1 MAVIIGAFGM
11 MNTLL
16 MSVFERTREIGT
28 LRAFGWRRLRVLR
41 MVLGESL
48 TLSIIGGIMGIFLGM
63 AALRGLGRIPAV
75 ASILPGSL
83 SLDLLLRAIF
93 TALSLGAIG
102 GAYPAWWASNLLP
115 LEAIRYEGGAR
126 GASYVIGGMAFRNL
140 LRRRTRSL
148 LTMVGVGIS
157 IMAVVAFGALS
168 DGIIAQFVAISTRSG
183 AELTLREAGTSMDYS
198 TIDERVGKK
207 IAQIPGVK
215 HVGGMIYGY
224 AKGREVPW
232 FIVFGYHPKSRGIN
246 YFKIVEGEAISAN
259 RQMIIGRVAA
269 EILDKRVGDTMKLFD
284 TTFRIV
290 GIYETGIA
298 FEDGGGVIS
307 LRDAQILFKKPR
319 QVTFYGVHLE
329 DPDIAEEVRRRIEE
343 DFPELAVSF
352 SSDFVEETEDIKTIR
367 AITGAI
373 FFLAILVGG
382 VGMTN
387 TMVMSVFER
396 TREIGVLRALGW
408 RRARV
413 LWMILK
419 ESLLLSAISGV
430 FGIIMGVILCKMLSG
445 FPVAAMMVRVNFTPS
460 LLARSFSMALLL
472 GAIGG
477 LYPAWRATRLSPVEA
492 LRYE

>member
-1 MAVIIGAFGM
+1 
-11 MNTLL
+11 
-16 MSVFERTREIGT
+16 
-28 LRAFGWRRLRVLR
+28 
-41 MVLGESL
+41 
-48 TLSIIGGIMGIFLGM
+48 
-63 AALRGLGRIPAV
+63 
-75 ASILPGSL
+75 
-83 SLDLLLRAIF
+83 
-93 TALSLGAIG
+93 
-102 GAYPAWWASNLLP
+102 
-115 LEAIRYEGGAR
+115 
-126 GASYVIGGMAFRNL
+126 
-140 LRRRTRSL
+140 
-148 LTMVGVGIS
+148 MVGVGIS

-168 DGIIAQFVAISTRSG
+168 DGMIAQFVAISTRSG

-298 FEDGGGVIS
+298 FEDGGSVIS

-319 QVTFYGVHLE
+319 QVSFYGVHLE
-329 DPDIAEEVRRRIEE
+329 DPDIAEEVRRRIEA
-343 DFPELAVSF
+343 DFPELTVSF
-352 SSDFVEETEDIKTIR
+352 SSDFVEETEDIKAIR

-408 RRARV
+408 RKARV

-419 ESLLLSAISGV
+419 ESLLLSSISGV
-430 FGIIMGVILCKMLSG
+430 FGIIMGVILCKILSG
-445 FPVAAMMVRVNFTPS
+445 FPVAAMMVRVDFTPS
-460 LLARSFSMALLL
+460 LLASSFSMALFL